1 MGEQR
6 RVVSVVEATAAPKT
20 FLQKLLDGVEKVG
33 NKVPHPAV
41 IFFILAGLVILLS
54 HLLHL
59 LGTTVTYEVVN
70 PQTHKVEAATATV
83 NSLLSADGVR
93 FMLTSMVRNFMNF
106 GPVGIILVVMV
117 GVGLAE
123 QAGLMTALIKKIVQV
138 TPRKAVTWILVTLGV
153 VSSIASDAGYLVL
166 IPLGAG
172 AFLSLGR
179 HPLAGL
185 AAAFSGVAAVFGVN
199 FLIVPIDPILTEIT
213 NDAIHLLN
221 PTHSIDLMANFYF
234 AVVSSLV
241 LIVVCA
247 VMTERFIEPRLGE
260 YRGEIPADS
269 GEDVSPEEARGL
281 RLALYALVASIVVIA
296 LLAVPSG
303 APLRNPQTGAI
314 IGNSPFMNSLI
325 VLIMLVFLAIGAAYG
340 IGAKTITSTVDGI
353 NAVTKTFAGLSGL
366 VFLLFVIS
374 QFLAYFTYSNIATI
388 VAVDLGDALEHANLG
403 TIPLLLGFI
412 TVTGIVGML
421 IVGAIPKWALLAPIF
436 VPLFMRLGVAPEAV
450 LAAYRVGDSPPNII
464 TPLMPYFALIV
475 VFAQRYD
482 KNAGVGTV
490 VAMMLPYAVV
500 VSIVWI
506 LLFLAWELLGLPFG
520 PG

>member
-1 MGEQR
+1 MSEQR
-6 RVVSVVEATAAPKT
+6 RIVSIVETAPPKT
-20 FLQKLLDGVEKVG
+20 FLQKLLDGVERVG

-41 IFFILAGLVILLS
+41 IFFILAGLVIVLS
-54 HLLHL
+54 HLLYL
-59 LGTTVTYEVVN
+59 LGTSVTYDVVN
-70 PQTHKVEAATATV
+70 PQTHHVETASATV
-83 NSLLSADGVR
+83 NSLLSADGIR
-93 FMLTSMVRNFMNF
+93 FMLTSMVRNFSNF
-106 GPVGIILVVMV
+106 GPVAIILVVMV

-138 TPRKAVTWILVTLGV
+138 TPRKAVTWILVALGV

-221 PTHSIDLMANFYF
+221 PTLSIDLMANFYF

-247 VMTERFIEPRLGE
+247 VITERFVEPRLGE
-260 YRGEIPADS
+260 YRGEIPAES
-269 GEDVSPEEARGL
+269 GEGISPEESRGL
-281 RLALYALVASIVVIA
+281 RLALYALVVSIVIIA
-296 LLAVPSG
+296 LLTFPAG
-303 APLRNPQTGAI
+303 APLRHPQTGAI
-314 IGNSPFMNSLI
+314 VGDSPFMNSLI

-340 IGAKTITSTVDGI
+340 IGAKTITSMLDGI

-366 VFLLFVIS
+366 IFLLFVIS
-374 QFLAYFTYSNIATI
+374 QFLAYFNYSNMATI
-388 VAVDLGDALEHANLG
+388 VAVNMGDALEHAGLG
-403 TIPLLLGFI
+403 TIPLMLGFI

-450 LAAYRVGDSPPNII
+450 LAAYRVADSPPNVI

-475 VFAQRYD
+475 VFAQRYQKD
-482 KNAGVGTV
+482 AGVGTV
-490 VAMMLPYAVV
+490 VAMMLPYAVA
-500 VSIVWI
+500 VSVVWI
-506 LLFLAWELLGLPFG
+506 LLFLAWELLGIPFG
-520 PG
+520 PA